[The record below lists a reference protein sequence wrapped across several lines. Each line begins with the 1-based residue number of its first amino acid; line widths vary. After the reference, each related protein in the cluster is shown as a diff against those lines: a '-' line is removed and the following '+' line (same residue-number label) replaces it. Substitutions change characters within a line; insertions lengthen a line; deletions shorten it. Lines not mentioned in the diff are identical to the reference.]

1 MTSSMHIKFYQYEMD
16 LLCKKLALFNSVDN
30 RFYSSLTLFKFLVC
44 SIFLVMLTWPVSSRA
59 DTPDLEQKVL
69 QIIRNHPEI
78 LIQSIQTYQREK
90 AGKQQQER
98 QAFLERMKTN
108 PQSVIGQ
115 SPIKGSPQSKIIL
128 IEFSDFQ
135 CPYCAQAQEPI
146 RQFIEKHENDVALIY
161 KNIPLTALHPNAM
174 SAAKAAWAAGQ
185 QGKFWQYHDALFS
198 HQDKLGEALYLSI
211 AQELGI
217 DINQF
222 NHDRHSS
229 SADAFIKK
237 DTDLA
242 ESMGIPGTPFII
254 MNGEVLNGQVQ
265 AASLDKLLE
274 KILST
279 ATP

>member
-1 MTSSMHIKFYQYEMD
+1 MTLSLHIRLYQYKID
-16 LLCKKLALFNSVDN
+16 LLCKKLALFDLVDN
-30 RFYSSLTLFKFLVC
+30 RFCRSLVLFRFLIFSV
-44 SIFLVMLTWPVSSRA
+44 FLVMLTLPVSSRA
-59 DTPDLEQKVL
+59 DTPDLEQKVI
-69 QIIRNHPEI
+69 QIIRNHPEV
-78 LIQSIQTYQREK
+78 LIQSIQAYQLEK
-90 AGKQQQER
+90 AEKQQRER

-108 PQSVIGQ
+108 PRSAVGR
-115 SPIKGSPQSKIIL
+115 SPIKGSLQSKIVL

-146 RQFIEKHENDVALIY
+146 RQFIEKHGNDIALIY
-161 KNIPLTALHPNAM
+161 KNLPLTALHPEAM

-229 SADAFIKK
+229 SADVFIKK

-274 KILST
+274 KIVSKAAL
-279 ATP
+279 